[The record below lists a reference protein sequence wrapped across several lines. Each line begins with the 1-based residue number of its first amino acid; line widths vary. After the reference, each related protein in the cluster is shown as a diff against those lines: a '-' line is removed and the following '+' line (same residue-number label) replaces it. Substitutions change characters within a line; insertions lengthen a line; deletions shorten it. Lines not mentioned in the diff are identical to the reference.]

1 MSHIDP
7 APSLGALGFLV
18 GRFRGEGTLQR
29 GATTFEKDVVG
40 RWEVAGHFLS
50 LCMSASYRVND
61 RVMDV
66 HHAMALVGVERGSG
80 AFRAHVFTD
89 GGEILEHR
97 LVVEAGRV
105 SFGDRVPHES
115 RARVARKILL
125 RTPYGYDETLEIDR
139 GSGGFETYSF
149 VKLERMA
156 E

>member
-1 MSHIDP
+1 MSHVAP
-7 APSLGALGFLV
+7 PPSLGALGFLV

-29 GATTFEKDVVG
+29 GATFEKDVVG

-50 LCMSASYRVND
+50 LSMSASYRVND

-80 AFRAHVFTD
+80 AFQAHVFTD

-97 LVVEAGRV
+97 LIVEDGRIT
-105 SFGDRVPHES
+105 FGDRVPHES

-139 GSGGFETYSF
+139 DGGGFETYSF
-149 VKLERMA
+149 VRLERIA

>member
-1 MSHIDP
+1 MSHVDP
-7 APSLGALGFLV
+7 TPSLGALGFLV
-18 GRFRGEGTLQR
+18 GRFRGEGTFQR
-29 GATTFEKDVVG
+29 GATTFEKDVLG

-66 HHAMALVGVERGSG
+66 HHAMALVGVERRSG
-80 AFRAHVFTD
+80 AFQAHVFTD
-89 GGEILEHR
+89 GGEIFERR

-115 RARVARKILL
+115 RARVARKVLL
-125 RTPYGYDETLEIDR
+125 HTPYGYDETLEVDR
-139 GSGGFETYSF
+139 GGGGFETYSF
-149 VKLERMA
+149 VRLERIA